1 MDYCNAP
8 MFIFL

>member
-8 MFIFL
+8 MFILQ